1 MKSEV
6 FFSVAG
12 GEKIHV
18 QVQLE
23 VEVNAESSWKLCL
36 LRLGPPLVY
45 CGRCGY
51 SVGHASYSLLA
62 VGLVDQSVRR
72 AHLAFLFVGAGIVV
86 GVPHAEGVPPWALL
100 FFQDGRVQLVVQP
113 RLAHNQGGQWICP
126 AVSRSFLCFLSSR
139 VFFRLLC
146 THRTVRDRNDAL
158 LGTDRDLL

>member
-1 MKSEV
+1 MPLASG
-6 FFSVAG
+6 AP
-12 GEKIHV
+12 
-18 QVQLE
+18 
-23 VEVNAESSWKLCL
+23 ACL
-36 LRLGPPLVY
+36 LRSMWLFRRSCFLLVT
-45 CGRCGY
+45 CGRFGRPIRPSGPSC
-51 SVGHASYSLLA
+51 
-62 VGLVDQSVRR
+62 
-72 AHLAFLFVGAGIVV
+72 FLFVGAGIVV